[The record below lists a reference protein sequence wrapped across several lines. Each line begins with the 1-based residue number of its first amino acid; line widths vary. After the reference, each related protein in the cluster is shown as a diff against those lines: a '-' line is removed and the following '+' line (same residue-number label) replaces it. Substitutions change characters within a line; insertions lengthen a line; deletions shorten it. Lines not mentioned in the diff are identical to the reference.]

1 MVRTTPYA
9 LGLALVAGLT
19 FAACGGDETDP
30 DPNPTPTDNVKV
42 EAFAASPTTVAP
54 GATTTLTWKV
64 SGTAGLSV
72 KIEATPGGQLTTS
85 TMLEGSIPSAA
96 INADTTFKLTVSKG
110 TATASREVT
119 VTVDATAVAI
129 RTFTANPTMP
139 TRGGQVTLGWSTANA
154 TSVEIFDGTTSR
166 FTSTTMVA
174 SGTTMVPV
182 PNATHTF
189 RLVATNGAMT
199 AEQTLTV
206 NTTAP
211 VGEVEPNNDPAT
223 AQVLTGGTAMGS
235 VSPADDVDYYRITV
249 PANGNVRAETSDGAG
264 GCNFD
269 TVVTLYRPDGT
280 TEVSSNDDSGEGF
293 CSLLDP
299 AVDADLTDLAAGDYY
314 LAVEAVGTATGAY
327 TLTVAVGAAGCGNG
341 FVEGTEQCDDGNT
354 TEGDGCTATCQISFA
369 GMVMGPL
376 PQTGTFTGAIVPGTR
391 QDNYQVILPTMGYV
405 IARTG
410 VPTIGT
416 CDPSG
421 ANDTIL
427 ELYDSTGTLVA
438 RNDDGGLRPC
448 SFLDPNALPELLVPA
463 GTYTLRVLSYQGQE
477 IAGYT
482 VEIRTVGLGCG
493 NSVVE
498 EPELCDDGNTA
509 NTDGCSSTCT
519 IETFGTINPPGGDV
533 VVTVPAEN
541 PANPPF
547 PRFIEV
553 NINEGQS
560 ITATTSDG
568 AGGCPFGT
576 VIGLFS
582 ADFSQL
588 GVIDGEGGCANI
600 DPVEDTFAANLA
612 AGLYHIGVI
621 SSEPVGGAL
630 TITVNLLNPTCGNNI
645 PETLGLATAEQ
656 CDDGNTANGDG
667 CTSTCTIEVAGT
679 VNPPSGNVNVTLE
692 AQGGR
697 STFIRINTTV
707 AGQSIRVVTSN
718 GNGNVCTVQPD
729 IALNTGDFA
738 TRLGFVLAD
747 DTTTDCTGIDPVTN
761 TFASSLPVGSYL
773 LQLAP
778 WVGQGALQVQ
788 VTIVNPACGNNITE
802 FLAANAE
809 QCDDGNTTAGDGCN
823 ATCQVEATPIAATVG
838 GAFVTV
844 SGALASGEV
853 DTYSVVIPN
862 GMTATVEALTYT
874 TQGMPALGCGSPDDT
889 ILTLR
894 SSTFAVLATNDD
906 IDLENDNLCSSVVGD
921 PGAAGLAAGTYY
933 IQVRPFNT
941 GTLANYYLDV
951 RLVP

>member
-1 MVRTTPYA
+1 M
-9 LGLALVAGLT
+9 ALVAGLS
-19 FAACGGDETDP
+19 FAACGSDEPDP
-30 DPNPTPTDNVKV
+30 DPKPNPTDTVKV
-42 EAFAASPTTVAP
+42 EAFAATPTTVAP
-54 GATTTLTWKV
+54 GQTTTLTWTV
-64 SGTAGLSV
+64 SGSAGLSV
-72 KIEATPGGQLTTS
+72 KIEATPGGELTTS
-85 TMLEGSIPSAA
+85 TMLTGSIMSAP
-96 INADTTFKLTVSKG
+96 INANTTFKITVTKG
-110 TATASREVT
+110 TATPATREVT
-119 VTVDATAVAI
+119 VNVDANAIAVNM
-129 RTFTANPTMP
+129 FTATPAMP
-139 TRGGQVTLGWSTANA
+139 VRGGQVTLQWTTSNA
-154 TSVEIFDGTTSR
+154 TSVEIFDGATSR

-174 SGTTMVPV
+174 MGTTTLAV

-189 RLVATNGAMT
+189 RLVATSGAMM
-199 AEQTLTV
+199 AERSVTV
-206 NTTAP
+206 NTTVP
-211 VGEVEPNNDPAT
+211 VGEVEPNNDPTT
-223 AQVLTGGTAMGS
+223 AQVLAGGNAMGA
-235 VSPADDVDYYRITV
+235 VNPADDVDYYRISV

-269 TVVTLYRPDGT
+269 SIVTLFAPDGT
-280 TEVSSNDDSGEGF
+280 TQIATNDDGGEGL

-299 AVDADLTDLAAGDYY
+299 TTNEDLTNLGAGDYY

-327 TLTVAVGAAGCGNG
+327 SLTVVIGTPGCGNG
-341 FVEGTEQCDDGNT
+341 ILEGTEQCDDGNT
-354 TEGDGCTATCQISFA
+354 TDGDGCTAVCQISFA
-369 GMVMGPL
+369 GTVMGPL
-376 PQTGTFTGAIVPGTR
+376 PQIGSFSGAIVPGTR
-391 QDNYQVILPTMGYV
+391 EDNYQVVLPAMGYI

-416 CDPSG
+416 CEPSG

-427 ELYDSTGTLVA
+427 ELFDSAGTSVA
-438 RNDDGGLRPC
+438 RNDDGGQAPC
-448 SFLDPNALPELLVPA
+448 SFLDPNAIPALLLPA
-463 GTYTLRVLSYQGQE
+463 GTYTLRVTSYQSQE

-493 NSVVE
+493 NTIVE
-498 EPELCDDGNTA
+498 DPELCDDGNTA

-533 VVTVPAEN
+533 VVTVPADD

-576 VIGLFS
+576 LIGLFS
-582 ADFSQL
+582 ADFTQL
-588 GVIDGEGGCANI
+588 GVVNGNGGCANI
-600 DPVEDTFAANLA
+600 NPVEDAFAANLA
-612 AGLYHIGVI
+612 AGLYHIAVI
-621 SSEPVGGAL
+621 SSEAVGGPL
-630 TITVNLLNPTCGNNI
+630 TITVNLLNPACGNNI

-667 CTSTCTIEVAGT
+667 CSSTCTIEVAGT

-692 AQGGR
+692 PEGGR

-707 AGQSIRVVTSN
+707 AGQSIRIVTSN

-729 IALNTGDFA
+729 LALNSGDFT

-761 TFASSLPVGSYL
+761 TFASNLAVGSYL

-802 FLAANAE
+802 TLAANAE
-809 QCDDGNTTAGDGCN
+809 TCDDGNTTAGDGCN
-823 ATCQVEATPIAATVG
+823 ATCQVEATPIAATIG

-844 SGALASGEV
+844 SGALATGEI
-853 DTYSVVIPN
+853 DTYSLVIPN

-874 TQGMPALGCGSPDDT
+874 TQGMPALGCGTPDDT
-889 ILTLR
+889 ILELR
-894 SSTFAVLATNDD
+894 SSTFAVLASNDD
-906 IDLENDNLCSSVVGD
+906 IDIDTDNLCSSVVGE
-921 PGAAGLAAGTYY
+921 PGAAALAAGTYY
-933 IQVRPFNT
+933 LQVRPF
-941 GTLANYYLDV
+941 GSGSLANYYLDV

>member
-9 LGLALVAGLT
+9 LGLALVAGLS
-19 FAACGGDETDP
+19 FAACGSDDKDP
-30 DPNPTPTDNVKV
+30 DPTPTPTDSVKV

-72 KIEATPGGQLTTS
+72 KIEAMPGGELTTS

-96 INADTTFKLTVSKG
+96 ISANTTFKLTVSKG
-110 TATASREVT
+110 TATASREVS
-119 VTVDATAVAI
+119 VTIDATLIAI
-129 RTFTANPTMP
+129 GTFTANPVMP
-139 TRGGQVTLGWSTANA
+139 TRGGQVTLGWTTSNA
-154 TSVEIFDGTTSR
+154 TNVEIFEGTTSR
-166 FTSTTMVA
+166 FASTTMVA
-174 SGTTMVPV
+174 AGTAMIPV

-189 RLVATNGAMT
+189 RLVATNGSMM
-199 AEQTLTV
+199 AERTLTV
-206 NTTAP
+206 NTAVP
-211 VGEVEPNNDPAT
+211 VGEVEPNNTPAT
-223 AQVLTGGTAMGS
+223 AQVLSGGTAMGS

-264 GCNFD
+264 DCNFD
-269 TVVTLYRPDGT
+269 TIVTLFAPDGT
-280 TEVSSNDDSGEGF
+280 TQVATNDDGGAGL

-299 AVDADLTDLAAGDYY
+299 TANPDLTNLGAGDYY

-327 TLTVAVGAAGCGNG
+327 TLTVAIGAAGCGNG
-341 FVEGTEQCDDGNT
+341 IVEGTEQCDDGNT
-354 TEGDGCTATCQISFA
+354 AEGDGCTAACMISFA

-376 PQTGTFTGAIVPGTR
+376 PQTGSFTGAIVPGTR
-391 QDNYQVILPTMGYV
+391 QDNYQVILPAMGYI

-416 CDPSG
+416 CEPSG

-427 ELYDSTGTLVA
+427 ELFDSAGTSVA
-438 RNDDGGLRPC
+438 RNDDGGIAPC
-448 SFLDPNALPELLVPA
+448 SSLDPDAIPALLLAA
-463 GTYTLRVLSYQGQE
+463 GTYTLRVTSYQSQE

-493 NSVVE
+493 NSVGE
-498 EPELCDDGNTA
+498 DPELCDDGNTA
-509 NTDGCSSTCT
+509 NGDGCSSTCT
-519 IETFGTINPPGGDV
+519 IESFGTINPPGGDV
-533 VVTVPAEN
+533 VVTVPAAD

-553 NINEGQS
+553 NVNEGQS
-560 ITATTSDG
+560 VTATTSDG

-582 ADFSQL
+582 ADYTNL
-588 GVIDGEGGCANI
+588 GVINGNGGCANI
-600 DPVEDTFAANLA
+600 DPVDDAFAANLA
-612 AGLYHIGVI
+612 AGVYHIAVI

-630 TITVNLLNPTCGNNI
+630 TITVNLLNPACGNNI

-656 CDDGNTANGDG
+656 CDDGNTTNGDG
-667 CTSTCTIEVAGT
+667 CSSTCAIEVAGT

-692 AQGGR
+692 PRDGR
-697 STFIRINTTV
+697 STFIRINTNV

-718 GNGNVCTVQPD
+718 GSGNVCTVQPD
-729 IALNTGDFA
+729 IALNSGDFA
-738 TRLGFVLAD
+738 TQLGYVLAD
-747 DTTTDCTGIDPVTN
+747 DTTTDCTTIDPVTN

-809 QCDDGNTTAGDGCN
+809 SCDDGNTTAGDGCN
-823 ATCQVEATPIAATVG
+823 ATCQVEATPVAATIG
-838 GAFVTV
+838 GGFVTV

-853 DTYSVVIPN
+853 DTYSVVIPT
-862 GMTATVEALTYT
+862 GMTATIEALTYT
-874 TQGMPALGCGSPDDT
+874 TQGMPALGCGDPDDT
-889 ILTLR
+889 IVTLR
-894 SSTFAVLATNDD
+894 SSNFTQLALNDD
-906 IDLENDNLCSSVVGD
+906 IDFSGGNLCSSLVGET
-921 PGAAGLAAGTYY
+921 GAAGLAAGTYY
-933 IQVRPFNT
+933 IQVRPFQD